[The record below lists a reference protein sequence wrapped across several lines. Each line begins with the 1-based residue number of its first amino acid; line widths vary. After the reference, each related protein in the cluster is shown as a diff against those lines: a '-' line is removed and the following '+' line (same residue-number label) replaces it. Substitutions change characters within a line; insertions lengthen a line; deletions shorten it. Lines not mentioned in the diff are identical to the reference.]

1 MTKKIFAF
9 FLALACAW
17 GAYEFAVQRTFV
29 NTYSSVCDFVAE
41 KIYLSYD
48 KVKDW
53 KQLCLRRSRLV
64 TPYSPKKVI
73 LQDLNNTFDM
83 LKVSH
88 LEIFDANEVQD
99 IWQGRSTETGID
111 GDFVESQFVVFNV
124 QSKSP
129 AEKAGIQKG
138 DIIISLNDQQP
149 SSWTAASETGL
160 YQIQRQ
166 DEKFAVEVKQGSF
179 QRDDSPVLHRR
190 ENQVAVLR
198 VPSFRSE
205 FFSSEKIKA
214 LGESLR
220 SSRMVVVDLR
230 GNAGGNFV
238 AGLRFLSLF
247 ICEPKQVGTLVRPHN
262 LANNQV
268 QLPDDLADEHQLEIM
283 GSHRRVVLKTFKSD
297 ICVKG
302 RLKVLIDGKSS
313 SVAELVSQALREIR
327 KSPVIGAPSRGQLLV
342 GVWYPMDEVAP
353 GVQISIPE
361 AYYESAL
368 GNRIEGQGVQVDRIL
383 DYRLPQMQSGI
394 DSWVEDSL
402 VN

>member
-179 QRDDSPVLHRR
+179 Q
-190 ENQVAVLR
+190 
-198 VPSFRSE
+198 
-205 FFSSEKIKA
+205 
-214 LGESLR
+214 
-220 SSRMVVVDLR
+220 
-230 GNAGGNFV
+230 
-238 AGLRFLSLF
+238 
-247 ICEPKQVGTLVRPHN
+247 
-262 LANNQV
+262 
-268 QLPDDLADEHQLEIM
+268 
-283 GSHRRVVLKTFKSD
+283 
-297 ICVKG
+297 
-302 RLKVLIDGKSS
+302 
-313 SVAELVSQALREIR
+313 
-327 KSPVIGAPSRGQLLV
+327 
-342 GVWYPMDEVAP
+342 
-353 GVQISIPE
+353 
-361 AYYESAL
+361 
-368 GNRIEGQGVQVDRIL
+368 
-383 DYRLPQMQSGI
+383 
-394 DSWVEDSL
+394 
-402 VN
+402 